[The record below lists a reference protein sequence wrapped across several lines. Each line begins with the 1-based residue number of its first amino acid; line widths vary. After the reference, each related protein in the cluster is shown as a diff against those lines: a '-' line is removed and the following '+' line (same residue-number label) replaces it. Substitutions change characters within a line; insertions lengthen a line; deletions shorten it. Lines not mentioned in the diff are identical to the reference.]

1 VIDTREEVVRCAT
14 AGHPSPL
21 KGNRL
26 SAEFGPL
33 YGTLKNNPALGLFP
47 TSSHTVFTS
56 PLREEDVFLLFTD
69 GVIEAMDSEDQE
81 FGRDRLEHAARDNL
95 RLDLASFTRAIIESV
110 FEFTGRQMLL
120 DDVCLVAVEALA
132 NSSRRTA
139 TARENSKQGAVL

>member
-1 VIDTREEVVRCAT
+1 
-14 AGHPSPL
+14 
-21 KGNRL
+21 
-26 SAEFGPL
+26 
-33 YGTLKNNPALGLFP
+33 
-47 TSSHTVFTS
+47 
-56 PLREEDVFLLFTD
+56 
-69 GVIEAMDSEDQE
+69 MDSEDQE

-95 RLDLASFTRAIIESV
+95 RLDLASLTRAIIESV

>member
-1 VIDTREEVVRCAT
+1 
-14 AGHPSPL
+14 
-21 KGNRL
+21 
-26 SAEFGPL
+26 
-33 YGTLKNNPALGLFP
+33 
-47 TSSHTVFTS
+47 
-56 PLREEDVFLLFTD
+56 
-69 GVIEAMDSEDQE
+69 MDSEDQE

-95 RLDLASFTRAIIESV
+95 RLDLASFTQAIIESV